1 MFQAVNM
8 SPPETGR
15 EKSGSGKAGA
25 VWLRCR
31 GLTDKTARDVARFR
45 YSGKRVVAISRISG
59 RCAGDAGDWDDA
71 NEPAGWQKTTTRKEQ
86 RGRREAED
94 NREPRQDAAL
104 IKIICNATSGWF

>member
-1 MFQAVNM
+1 M
-8 SPPETGR
+8 
-15 EKSGSGKAGA
+15 
-25 VWLRCR
+25 
-31 GLTDKTARDVARFR
+31 ARFR
-45 YSGKRVVAISRISG
+45 CSGKRVAAISRISG

-86 RGRREAED
+86 REGGGSGGD